1 MGVNPR
7 AGGGRGVRAGPPKLK
22 DKHQKTK
29 LELECLVFDKYKGFA
44 LGVWCLTPTH
54 AVAQSAVADLIL
66 SYLI

>member
-29 LELECLVFDKYKGFA
+29 LELECLVFTRLQVQGLLEMVFNS
-44 LGVWCLTPTH
+44 
-54 AVAQSAVADLIL
+54 QSHRRTERGGGDPEY
-66 SYLI
+66 S